1 MPILL
6 NLKSKDRN
14 LERRGSLAKV
24 IMVRIKLQETLS
36 MMRNLEQK
44 KNARR
49 MTMMTTMIMITLKTN
64 YYHKIVPPLLGAVL
78 AHLPP
83 LRAMG

>member
-36 MMRNLEQK
+36 MMRNSEQK

-49 MTMMTTMIMITLKTN
+49 TTMMTTMIMITLKTN
-64 YYHKIVPPLLGAVL
+64 YYHKTAPPLLGAVL
-78 AHLPP
+78 ALLPP